1 MLILLCYLMM
11 LICDDL
17 LSRLKVKLFDF
28 ICNFFFKYS
37 NLLYINIY
45 IYFYIWFVECM
56 WDIDG
61 GECIVLKSSGYCL
74 FYFRKVLFCYWKIIF
89 KLVFKDV
96 FIILFICI
104 ILYLYI
110 IGMVKREWLLLEL
123 NIFKFYLIFSLYVY
137 VIR

>member
-1 MLILLCYLMM
+1 MDIVCFILG
-11 LICDDL
+11 
-17 LSRLKVKLFDF
+17 R
-28 ICNFFFKYS
+28 
-37 NLLYINIY
+37 
-45 IYFYIWFVECM
+45 
-56 WDIDG
+56 
-61 GECIVLKSSGYCL
+61 
-74 FYFRKVLFCYWKIIF
+74 FYFVIE
-89 KLVFKDV
+89 KLYLNFKDV